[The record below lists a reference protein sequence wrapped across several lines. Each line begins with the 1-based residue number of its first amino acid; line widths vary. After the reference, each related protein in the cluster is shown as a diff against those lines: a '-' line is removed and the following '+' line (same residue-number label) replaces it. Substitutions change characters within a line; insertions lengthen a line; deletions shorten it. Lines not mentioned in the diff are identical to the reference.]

1 MIATIVNTGTLL
13 KVVLYSLIA
22 GVGITSVFALG
33 VTSAAGML
41 EAVRRRRSAIG
52 AAWGVLMLACL
63 AVSAAAI
70 VLAIVVMSSK
80 K

>member
-1 MIATIVNTGTLL
+1 MIGAIVNTTTLL
-13 KVVLYSLIA
+13 KVVLYSLVA

-41 EAVRRRRSAIG
+41 EAARRRRSALS
-52 AAWGVLMLACL
+52 AAWGALMLACL
-63 AVSAAAI
+63 LVSAAAV
-70 VLAIVVMSSK
+70 VLGIVVMTSK